1 MKFVIND
8 PAYGNNCES
17 QVRLLYNSFHHPQ
30 GKHFRQK
37 PQSEILSKPEKI
49 ISELRNQTGGNTG
62 ALQGA
67 DNRNINRK
75 KQAGS
80 DQVFP
85 NLPALLLTHDAGASG
100 FAENKHRHFGIE
112 RVLR

>member
-49 ISELRNQTGGNTG
+49 IFELRNQTGGNTG
-62 ALQGA
+62 ALSGA

-80 DQVFP
+80 DHVC
-85 NLPALLLTHDAGASG
+85 TSG
-100 FAENKHRHFGIE
+100 FAINT
-112 RVLR
+112 